1 MADEIAQVL
10 AMEVDGVKLVFKA
23 TLEVAEFLARAL
35 RSLIRSSQK
44 KMAKR
49 KEKKAD
55 NDLHSAGE
63 KSIGDIFERWT
74 LMQL

>member
-23 TLEVAEFLARAL
+23 SLEVAEFLARAL
-35 RSLIRSSQK
+35 RALIRSSK
-44 KMAKR
+44 EDIEKG

-55 NDLHSAGE
+55 KDLHSAGE
-63 KSIGDIFERWT
+63 KEIKKSY
-74 LMQL
+74 